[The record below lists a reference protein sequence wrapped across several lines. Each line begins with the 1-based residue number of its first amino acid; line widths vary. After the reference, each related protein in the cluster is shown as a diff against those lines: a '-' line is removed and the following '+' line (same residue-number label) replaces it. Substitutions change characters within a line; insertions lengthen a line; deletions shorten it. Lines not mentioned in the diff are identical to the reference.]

1 MAGLWNKKFDYV
13 NGETR
18 VCKHC
23 DKEFYTIK
31 PRYRCNECINTAQK
45 IIEKKKRANYEKKAV
60 YPYQGI
66 NHNYKQ
72 RFYPL
77 RTKLHKMKVRHE
89 WKAYFKLK
97 LDEIL
102 NDVLLMKWIND
113 RRDKET
119 AEAKKVKSRDTI
131 TKDYPNTHDYY
142 ED

>member
-1 MAGLWNKKFDYV
+1 MAGLWNRKFDYV

-18 VCKHC
+18 ICKHC

-31 PRYRCNECINTAQK
+31 PRYRCNTCLNAAQK
-45 IIEKKKRANYEKKAV
+45 IIEKARRAKYEKKEP

-77 RTKLHKMKVRHE
+77 RTKLHKMKIRSE
-89 WKAYFKLK
+89 WKAYFKVK

-102 NDVLLMKWIND
+102 NDAVLMKWIND

-119 AEAKKVKSRDTI
+119 VEAKKVKSRDTI
-131 TKDYPNTHDYY
+131 TKDYPNTRGHY